1 MMLLYRHNTLFLL
14 LTPMQ
19 LWDVHETFIAVHCSV
34 FVSTS
39 VPCRSFPGDT
49 SAYIC
54 ICHAEKKMS
63 RAWNVDLALW
73 QSCSPGLPSV
83 FSVTFRNHET
93 KKKNRNISGTPLW
106 HSFVSCGRTFLF
118 PAGILV
124 HTTNPGKHSS
134 LDMPGTWLR
143 SVVQLHNIVLLF
155 FFSFL
160 SLTLKLFSLSLF
172 VPSFHKKKVSRAF
185 NDVAVCFSAS
195 TVSWRVMM
203 ILANYRAPLLLSF
216 GQWTRLREWWWRWY
230 WRWWWCWRC
239 WNVLLSLILFFL
251 ERNVF
256 GVECWKARDS
266 SSMHLWPLHL
276 GLWRWA
282 RCESVWPFDDMY
294 FMPRRPL
301 TEWERWRGIK
311 KKHLSH
317 TLHDMWVHSFCVLF
331 LSIVFSFLVLHHLCK
346 WWGWA

>member
-172 VPSFHKKKVSRAF
+172 VPSFHKKKSVT
-185 NDVAVCFSAS
+185 CF
-195 TVSWRVMM
+195 
-203 ILANYRAPLLLSF
+203 
-216 GQWTRLREWWWRWY
+216 
-230 WRWWWCWRC
+230 
-239 WNVLLSLILFFL
+239 
-251 ERNVF
+251 
-256 GVECWKARDS
+256 
-266 SSMHLWPLHL
+266 
-276 GLWRWA
+276 
-282 RCESVWPFDDMY
+282 
-294 FMPRRPL
+294 
-301 TEWERWRGIK
+301 
-311 KKHLSH
+311 
-317 TLHDMWVHSFCVLF
+317 
-331 LSIVFSFLVLHHLCK
+331 
-346 WWGWA
+346 